1 MSNKDNQVQTSS
13 NASTGNAKALI
24 GVLFLQY
31 CSYAFFYLGDHIKEI
46 YPAHFKLL
54 TQEK

>member
-1 MSNKDNQVQTSS
+1 MSTTDPSAA

-46 YPAHFKLL
+46 YPPHFTLL
-54 TQEK
+54 TKQEE